1 MSIRLL
7 LMKNNINFRALSLLN
22 KITILKKTLFALIF
36 LICFGKIYSQT
47 IQGTILNA
55 STLQPIENVS
65 ILNLKTE
72 VVAFSNAEGK
82 FRLQTEDLPV
92 ILKITAIGFER
103 ERIVVNAVTDE
114 IQVFL
119 KNSTEV
125 LSEVLIKSIL
135 IPIELRKIPASVSVI
150 SSEDLKRIDAVNLAQ
165 AFNNIPGVY
174 VNQGALN
181 TTKLNIRGIGA
192 RSQYSTNRIQ
202 AYFNGIPLSTAEGEL
217 TLDDIDPE
225 SLSRIEII
233 KGPASSIYGAGLG
246 GVINLYA
253 AEGEM
258 DKTEAA
264 GEVLFGSFGMLK
276 KTISASHGT
285 ETTSLFANFS
295 DLQTDGYRENGDYS
309 RKSRLVHGSLKTAE
323 NNKLSFLANF
333 TRLKAFI
340 PSSINES
347 DFRNNP
353 SVAASNWAA
362 SQGFESY
369 DKGLLGVSYDHQF
382 SSSFTNTTSVYVS
395 FRDAYEPRPFDI
407 LKEERIS
414 AGVRTKFN
422 LSAELFDRPSKLSFG
437 AEYYNEWY
445 EIGTFEN
452 LYRDFQD
459 QGSVLGERLSNN
471 EQDRNYSNLFGQI
484 NLDLSDKWG
493 LETGFNVNITKY
505 NLTDL
510 FIQDAVDQSGDYA
523 FKTILSPRIATTF
536 EVSNG
541 KNIYASVSHGFST
554 PTVAETL
561 TPDGQLNTDL
571 QPETGINYEIGFK
584 GNWLNNSLYTEVALY
599 SIQIDDLLVAQ
610 RVAEDRYV
618 GVNAGKTNHNGIEL
632 FAAYTKRLIP
642 ELIIKPYINAS
653 INFFEF
659 EEFLDRES
667 NFSGNKLPGV
677 PASTVNVGLDLNI
690 WNALNIY
697 SNFFAVGEIPLNDAN
712 SAFSDNY
719 TLLNI
724 KAVYTIDL
732 IEDLNM
738 SFTAGINNLTDEKY
752 AASVLPNAVGFGG
765 AAPRFYYPGNPRNY
779 FGGVGLNYQF

>member
-1 MSIRLL
+1 MCLAKL
-7 LMKNNINFRALSLLN
+7 Y
-22 KITILKKTLFALIF
+22 
-36 LICFGKIYSQT
+36 CQT

-55 STLQPIENVS
+55 STSQPIENVA
-65 ILNLKTE
+65 IINLKTE
-72 VVAFSNAEGK
+72 EIAFSNAEGE
-82 FRLQTEDLPV
+82 FIIPAGDLPV
-92 ILKITAIGFER
+92 TLKITAVGFEQ
-103 ERIVVNAVTDE
+103 EQVIVKALMDE
-114 IQVFL
+114 IRIFL
-119 KNSTEV
+119 ETSTEV
-125 LSEVLIKSIL
+125 LSQVMIKSSL
-135 IPIELRKIPASVSVI
+135 IPNELRRIPASVGVI
-150 SSEDLKRIDAVNLAQ
+150 SSEDLKRTDASNLSQ
-165 AFNNIPGVY
+165 VFNTIPGVY

-181 TTKLNIRGIGA
+181 TTKLTIRGIGA

-225 SLSRIEII
+225 TLSRIEII
-233 KGPASSIYGAGLG
+233 KGPVSSIYGAGLG

-253 AEGEM
+253 AEGET
-258 DKTEAA
+258 DKTEGH
-264 GEVLFGSFGMLK
+264 GELLFGSYGMVK

-285 ETTSLFANFS
+285 KTTSLFANFS
-295 DLQTDGYRENGDYS
+295 DLQSDGYRDNGGYA
-309 RKSRLVHGSLKTAE
+309 RKSGLLRGSLKTAE

-340 PSSINES
+340 PSSINEA

-369 DKGLLGVSYDHQF
+369 DRGLLGVSYVHQF
-382 SSSFTNTTSVYVS
+382 STSFSNTTSVYFS

-422 LSAELFDRPSKLSFG
+422 LSAELFDRPSKISFG

-452 LYRDFQD
+452 LYRAFQD
-459 QGSVLGERLSNN
+459 QGSVLGAPLSIN
-471 EQDRNYSNLFGQI
+471 EQDRNYSNIFGQL
-484 NLDLSDKWG
+484 NLEITDKWG
-493 LETGFNVNITKY
+493 LETGLNVNMTKY
-505 NLTDL
+505 SLNDL
-510 FIQDAVDQSGDYA
+510 FVQDAVDQSGDYG
-523 FKTILSPRIATTF
+523 FNTILSPRIAATY
-536 EVSNG
+536 EVSDG
-541 KNIYASVSHGFST
+541 KNLYASVSHGFST

-561 TPDGQLNTDL
+561 TPDGQINTDL
-571 QPETGINYEIGFK
+571 QPEIGINYEVGFK
-584 GNWLNNSLYTEVALY
+584 GNWLNNSLYTELALY
-599 SIQIDDLLVAQ
+599 SVQIDDLLVAQ

-618 GVNAGKTNHNGIEL
+618 GVNAGKTNHNGIE
-632 FAAYTKRLIP
+632 FFTGYTKRLTP
-642 ELIIKPYINAS
+642 ELIIKPYVNAS

-659 EEFLDRES
+659 EEFQDRES

-677 PASTVNVGLDLNI
+677 PSSTVNVGLDLKF
-690 WNALNIY
+690 WNRLNIY

-712 SAFSDNY
+712 AGFSENY

-732 IEDLNM
+732 IQDLKWR
-738 SFTAGINNLTDEKY
+738 FTAGINNLTNAKY
-752 AASVLPNAVGFGG
+752 AASILPNAVGFGG

-779 FGGVGLNYQF
+779 FGGVGLSYEF